1 MKNQFVPYEIAIALK
16 EFRFDDFKMFGWYV
30 MEDDSEFGKSLHT
43 IDDRLFRFLAGY
55 CVKAPLWQQ
64 VIDYFRTKHNI
75 VIELTRFEHRD
86 TIVEWVYII
95 EKWDDNIITDYYDC
109 EHFDTYEEAR
119 EAAILKAVEIIKN
132 KKP

>member
-1 MKNQFVPYEIAIALK
+1 MKNQFVPYSIALAVK
-16 EFRFDDFKMFGWYV
+16 ELGFDDFEMFGWYIK
-30 MEDDSEFGKSLHT
+30 EDDSEFGKSLHAL
-43 IDDRLFRFLAGY
+43 DDRIFYFSAEDCL
-55 CVKAPLWQQ
+55 KTPLWQQ

-95 EKWDDNIITDYYDC
+95 EKWDDNRIIDYFDC

-132 KKP
+132 K